1 MKNGKI
7 PCFELACE
15 QALQVDARE
24 VGERRRKS
32 EGPSRLALLAQI
44 GEPARRLVLN
54 SKMLP
59 LACLAKKNHMEV
71 IHPLVPRPNLI
82 QCSLTKIPLPEE
94 P

>member
-1 MKNGKI
+1 MGKYLVSV
-7 PCFELACE
+7 ELACE

-54 SKMLP
+54 SKCFLSR
-59 LACLAKKNHMEV
+59 V
-71 IHPLVPRPNLI
+71 
-82 QCSLTKIPLPEE
+82 
-94 P
+94 